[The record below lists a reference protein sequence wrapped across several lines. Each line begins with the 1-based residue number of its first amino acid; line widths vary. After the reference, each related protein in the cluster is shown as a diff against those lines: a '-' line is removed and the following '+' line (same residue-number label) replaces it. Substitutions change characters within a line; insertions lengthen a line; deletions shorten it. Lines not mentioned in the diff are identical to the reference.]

1 MAREARRQNGSRK
14 EEEEKFNNKKKHSCR
29 VLASFARS
37 MQAADDMYDISGG
50 SGAIR
55 IQLDSALVRQRFPS
69 RAKTSPRRRPG
80 DEQVG
85 SPVG

>member
-1 MAREARRQNGSRK
+1 MDRKK
-14 EEEEKFNNKKKHSCR
+14 EEDKFKKRSHAG
-29 VLASFARS
+29 LASFARS

-55 IQLDSALVRQRFPS
+55 IQLDSALVWLRFPS
-69 RAKTSPRRRPG
+69 RATSPRRPTG

-85 SPVG
+85 ISVG

>member
-1 MAREARRQNGSRK
+1 MAREARRQNGS
-14 EEEEKFNNKKKHSCR
+14 NKKKKINSKKHSCR
-29 VLASFARS
+29 ACIFARS

-69 RAKTSPRRRPG
+69 RATSPRRPTG

-85 SPVG
+85 SRWGD

>member
-1 MAREARRQNGSRK
+1 MARGSKTSERIEK
-14 EEEEKFNNKKKHSCR
+14 EKKINSKKVSCR
-29 VLASFARS
+29 ACIFARS

-55 IQLDSALVRQRFPS
+55 IQLDSALVWQRFPS
-69 RAKTSPRRRPG
+69 RATSPRRPTG

-85 SPVG
+85 ISVG